1 MRGGWPPLTM
11 AHIEGRLPFVM
22 RGCPSPV
29 AGNQPPLI
37 GRFPVRE
44 GHPSPTSPLTRGN
57 WPPPTSEGWPSAP
70 YEGRPPFTMPPLT

>member
-44 GHPSPTSPLTRGN
+44 GHPSP
-57 WPPPTSEGWPSAP
+57 SEGRSVAP
-70 YEGRPPFTMPPLT
+70 HKGQLAAPH